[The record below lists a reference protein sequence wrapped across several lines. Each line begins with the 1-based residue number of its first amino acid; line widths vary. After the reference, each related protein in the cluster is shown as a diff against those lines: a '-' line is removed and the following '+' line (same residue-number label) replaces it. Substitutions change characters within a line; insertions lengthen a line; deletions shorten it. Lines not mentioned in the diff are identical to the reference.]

1 MSGFFCVFYQNQ
13 VELSMALCYTFTKV
27 KGRKQNEI
35 RWKEKMG
42 MLLKRI
48 TNSSDPMYQEALKL
62 YQISF
67 PYHEQRENFARRDF
81 KR

>member
-1 MSGFFCVFYQNQ
+1 
-13 VELSMALCYTFTKV
+13 MALCYIFTKV
-27 KGRKQNEI
+27 KERKQDKI
-35 RWKEKMG
+35 RWKEEME

-67 PYHEQRENFARRDF
+67 PYHEQRETLARRDF
-81 KR
+81 KRQ